1 MTRQPAPGQDAVSA
15 VDDGAPAH
23 SAGRAAAPADLTSAS
38 ASASASADLSA
49 SADSAGATAASG
61 ATHGRS
67 RPDACSVLSEQAG
80 ISAFGSASEARF
92 WLAVEQSGPWGRDA
106 LSQSH
111 LDATLGPA
119 LSTACQ
125 DAGGRLL
132 LIRRPG
138 QHADAHHTL
147 SRRVLVA
154 GGLSGPAWLL
164 AGDVTDAA
172 QLLGLPFDTL
182 ASGDPAPALAALP
195 ALARSREPALL
206 VCTNARRDVC
216 CAVRGR
222 PVALE
227 AAAARTG
234 QVWECSHTGGHRF
247 APTAV
252 VLPHGQTWA
261 RLTCELAVDAL
272 DAAEHGRV
280 PASLLGPVH
289 DRGRSVLSPPA
300 QAAES
305 FVRHQIGEVDL
316 TALSVAARPAGTGTD
331 HWSCTVAHR
340 DGRSWDVFATRASGH
355 GERPDSC
362 GKAPV
367 PTLQWDCTP
376 A

>member
-1 MTRQPAPGQDAVSA
+1 MPEPGPGPEAVSA
-15 VDDGAPAH
+15 VDGSRADSSPDVAGTALPSADVADGT
-23 SAGRAAAPADLTSAS
+23 AAPTADV
-38 ASASASADLSA
+38 ADGT
-49 SADSAGATAASG
+49 AGST
-61 ATHGRS
+61 THGHS

-111 LDATLGPA
+111 LDASLGTA
-119 LSTACQ
+119 LSRACQ

-138 QHADAHHTL
+138 QHADAHHPT

-164 AGDVTDAA
+164 AGDVPDAA
-172 QLLGLPFDTL
+172 QLLGLPFDAL
-182 ASGDPAPALAALP
+182 ASGDPVPALATLP
-195 ALARSREPALL
+195 ALARSDEPALL

-227 AAAARTG
+227 AAAARPG

-252 VLPHGQTWA
+252 LLPHGQTWA
-261 RLTCELAVDAL
+261 RLTSGLAVDAL
-272 DAAEHGRV
+272 DAAAGGRV
-280 PASLLGPVH
+280 PASLLGPMH

-305 FVRHQIGEVDL
+305 FVRHRIGEVDL
-316 TALSVAARPAGTGTD
+316 TALCATAAPAGTEPD
-331 HWSCTVAHR
+331 RWFCTVTHR
-340 DGRSWDVFATRASGH
+340 DGRSWKVLATRASGH

-362 GKAPV
+362 GKTPV

>member
-1 MTRQPAPGQDAVSA
+1 MTPQPAPGPDAVSA
-15 VDDGAPAH
+15 IDDRAPA
-23 SAGRAAAPADLTSAS
+23 APSSAS
-38 ASASASADLSA
+38 AVSAD
-49 SADSAGATAASG
+49 ATAAGSTG
-61 ATHGRS
+61 HGHS

-111 LDATLGPA
+111 LDATLGTTLA
-119 LSTACQ
+119 TACQ

-138 QHADAHHTL
+138 QHADAHHPT

-164 AGDVTDAA
+164 TGDVTDAA
-172 QLLGLPFDTL
+172 QLLGLPFDAL
-182 ASGDPAPALAALP
+182 ASGDPGPALAALP

-227 AAAARTG
+227 AAAARPG

-261 RLTCELAVDAL
+261 RLTPELAVDAL
-272 DAAEHGRV
+272 DAAADGRV

-289 DRGRSVLSPPA
+289 DRGRSVLPPPA

-305 FVRHQIGEVDL
+305 FVRHRIGEVDL
-316 TALSVAARPAGTGTD
+316 TALSVGVGADTGPD
-331 HWSCTVAHR
+331 RWSCTVSHR
-340 DGRSWDVFATRASGH
+340 DGRSWDVLATRASGH

-367 PTLQWDCTP
+367 PTLQWDCIP